1 MQLYTLHGDIEN
13 RIVDL
18 YKPQDI
24 LGCGLCSSA
33 VLLGDDGGIYY
44 EASNGYKKL
53 QNYALPTLS
62 GDLAVQGNYTNV
74 YEIDELGSVY
84 PEFIEIFRQ
93 VKSLLK
99 KICQK
104 VDTLQG
110 DEIEILLGDDGIFY
124 GYDGKDNA
132 FPILQLADE
141 DGQEVGLDAFEHL
154 EDELG
159 RGFSFKGF
167 KMPKMKFKLP
177 KIPKMPKIPKFKIP
191 KFKGLTKGFKNL
203 SKGISKSVKSV
214 SKGISRA
221 AKDYS
226 KGISRA
232 AKDYS
237 KAVSKNF
244 KNVGKALS
252 NAGEGLSDILS
263 TMGTP
268 PPQEE
273 PEQEQVQEYVDENGN
288 PVDENGYPLE
298 QEQVQEYVDEN
309 GNPVDENGYPLEQEQ
324 AQEFVDENGNPVDEN
339 GYPLEGDLGFDL
351 SSLMSMASGSG
362 GAGGLTSM
370 LPSLA
375 QGLSTKQ
382 GRTAVGNK
390 AIGMGLNA
398 LLPGAGAVYESTMS
412 AYNQGFQ
419 NKKAQKKLD
428 KAKSLKLLTSTLQK
442 AQAKPKPK
450 PVKKIVKAK
459 PKIIKSAITN
469 PERPQVYDYTNSTPT
484 ETKKDNTVLYVVGGA
499 IAIGGFMML
508 SNKKGDN

>member
-53 QNYALPTLS
+53 QNYALPTPS

-226 KGISRA
+226 K
-232 AKDYS
+232 
-237 KAVSKNF
+237 AVSKNF

-273 PEQEQVQEYVDENGN
+273 P
-288 PVDENGYPLE
+288 E

-398 LLPGAGAVYESTMS
+398 LLPGAGAVYEATMS